1 MKYVGGKQL
10 IGKEISELIVKVIS
24 PKKVKG
30 YIEPFI
36 GGLGVFQHMCQNP
49 FKVIIGSDVQED
61 LIMLWKEIQ
70 SNTFTVPRKVSESLF
85 NKLKSSKEHSALR
98 AFIGFGMSFGGD
110 FFAGYIQKYSGT
122 SGRNFYK
129 ELLNF
134 YKKISPILKK
144 ETIKFLNKSY
154 EYFSK
159 KSGYVIY
166 CDPPYSN
173 TTGYKTGSFDNEKF
187 WNTMRKMSKNN
198 YVFISEEN
206 APNDFVSIWSKSK
219 FRSLT
224 PSKTF
229 HSSEYLFVKKN
240 SLAHINYKT
249 NCKHNLKKQI

>member
-10 IGKEISELIVKVIS
+10 IGKDISELIVKIIS
-24 PKKVKG
+24 PNKVKG

-36 GGLGVFQHMCQNP
+36 GGLGVFQHMCQKQ
-49 FKVIIGSDVQED
+49 FKIIIGSDLQED

-70 SNTFTVPRKVSESLF
+70 GNTFNPPRKVSQLLF

-122 SGRNFYK
+122 SGRNFYN

-134 YKKISPILKK
+134 YKRISPILKNEK
-144 ETIKFLNKSY
+144 IKFYNKSY
-154 EYFSK
+154 EYFNK
-159 KSGYVIY
+159 KTGYVIY
-166 CDPPYSN
+166 CDPPYCN
-173 TTGYKTGSFDNEKF
+173 TTGYKTGDFDNEKF
-187 WNTMRKMSKNN
+187 WNTMRYMSKNN
-198 YVFISEEN
+198 YVFISEEK

-240 SLAHINYKT
+240 SLAHISYK
-249 NCKHNLKKQI
+249 KNLKK